1 MFEEFISNLEKGL
14 QCPLPGIK
22 AQLMMAS
29 SSRLRWIQQ
38 WMDTSGAKES
48 SVLILLYPDGDK
60 VKTVLILRQDN
71 SGVHSGQ
78 VSFPGGRRE
87 ETDKTLF
94 DTALREAYEEIGLK
108 RTEVKILGHLT
119 NLYIPPSNFNVFP
132 VVGYISEKPS
142 FRIDKSEVNHIIEVA
157 IADLLDDRYRK
168 VKDIKAGIFTIH
180 APCFEIDG
188 VTIWG
193 ATAMIIS
200 ELLEVIKSLT
210 NK

>member
-14 QCPLPGIK
+14 QGPLPGIK

-48 SVLILLYPDGDK
+48 SVLILLYPEGDN
-60 VKTVLILRQDN
+60 VKTVLILRPDN

-87 ETDKTLF
+87 LTDKNLF
-94 DTALREAYEEIGLK
+94 DTALREAYEEIGLE

-132 VVGYISEKPS
+132 VVGYTPEKPS
-142 FRIDKSEVNHIIEVA
+142 FRIDKTEVDHIIEIA

-200 ELLEVIKSLT
+200 ELLEIIKSLT